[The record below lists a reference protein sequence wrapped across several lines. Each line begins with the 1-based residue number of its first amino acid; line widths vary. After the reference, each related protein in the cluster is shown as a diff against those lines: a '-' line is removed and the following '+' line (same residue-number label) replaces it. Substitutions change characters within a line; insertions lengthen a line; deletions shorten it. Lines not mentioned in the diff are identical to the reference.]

1 MIQITKLTIPTTQKH
16 QGNITSNGTSTTP
29 SSVKPEKKPVA
40 TGKNTKTVNIVAHRK
55 EWEELK
61 KPLKDFK
68 PTNDLDNNT
77 TKTNGTSTNNSPNG
91 TWEKI
96 DGEWKKVDSKV
107 FIPATTREEKQD
119 LMKKF
124 FD

>member
-1 MIQITKLTIPTTQKH
+1 MIKITNLTIPTTQKH
-16 QGNITSNGTSTTP
+16 QGNITSNGTSTKP
-29 SSVKPEKKPVA
+29 SGVKPKKKPVA
-40 TGKNTKTVNIVAHRK
+40 TGENERTDYIVAHRK
-55 EWEELK
+55 ELEELK
-61 KPLKDFK
+61 KPLKEFK
-68 PTNDLDNNT
+68 PNNYLNNNT

-107 FIPATTREEKQD
+107 FIPATTSEEKQD